1 MLMKQLILGPME
13 NNCYLLQSQDNKTLY
28 IVDPSCDAQKIIE
41 CAEHY
46 FNFEQTIILLTHAH
60 ADHIGAVKEL
70 VNELNVTEVML
81 DDKDIVLY
89 QSPENVIIPF
99 WPLHKDLPQTTNVH
113 DTADFK
119 VISTP
124 GHTLGGV
131 CYYFEPEKWL
141 FSGDTLF
148 YRSVGRT
155 DLPGGSDT
163 VLTKSIRENI
173 YTLPGD
179 VTVYPGHGCST
190 NVSDEKKLNPYI

>member
-13 NNCYLLQSQDNKTLY
+13 NNCYLIQSDDNQTLY

-70 VNELNVTEVML
+70 VSELNVTEIML
-81 DDKDIVLY
+81 DDKDIILY
-89 QSPENVIIPF
+89 QSPENVIMPF
-99 WPLHKDLPQTTNVH
+99 WPLHQDLPQTTNVH
-113 DTADFK
+113 DTDDFK
-119 VISTP
+119 VIFTP

-131 CYYFEPEKWL
+131 CYYFEKEKRL

-163 VLTKSIRENI
+163 VLTKSVRENI

-179 VTVYPGHGCST
+179 TTVYPGHGCAT
-190 NVSDEKKLNPYI
+190 TVSDEKKLNPYI